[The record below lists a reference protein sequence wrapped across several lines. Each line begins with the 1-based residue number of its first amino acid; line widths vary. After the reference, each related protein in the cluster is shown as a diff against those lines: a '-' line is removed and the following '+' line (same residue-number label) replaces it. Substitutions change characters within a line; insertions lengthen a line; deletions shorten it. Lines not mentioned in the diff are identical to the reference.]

1 LQLPTTEISDIIYD
15 LLNKQE
21 ATQSFIYKHDQGNEA
36 FKTIALHFGD
46 QHFVIA
52 KVTENITPSFL
63 VTLRN
68 AMSLQQAEWKN
79 ASLVLL
85 TASLNDSIKDG
96 SINLVSEGMPLYVE
110 NFIRNLEEVIKTKV
124 GNPTAQ
130 RVIEHF
136 LSKREREY
144 KLDNTSFLDFEEV
157 LDIANKEKI
166 TSSDYKSLEYFPDK
180 ALDQLLNDQALVLE
194 GSKNWR
200 DLNRE

>member
-1 LQLPTTEISDIIYD
+1 MHNMSNQFYNYVTEELVSLFKRQDEINKVGRYYLQLPTTEISDIIYD

-85 TASLNDSIKDG
+85 TA
-96 SINLVSEGMPLYVE
+96 
-110 NFIRNLEEVIKTKV
+110 
-124 GNPTAQ
+124 
-130 RVIEHF
+130 
-136 LSKREREY
+136 
-144 KLDNTSFLDFEEV
+144 
-157 LDIANKEKI
+157 
-166 TSSDYKSLEYFPDK
+166 
-180 ALDQLLNDQALVLE
+180 
-194 GSKNWR
+194 
-200 DLNRE
+200 